1 MSARSQHGF
10 HPGAESLSAFAEQ
23 ALEERE
29 RAEVFAH
36 LAVCGR
42 CRQVVALAR
51 AAADA
56 DMLKAPAPPRKTIAP
71 NAWWRQWR
79 LVWIPAAIVAAF
91 GVASV
96 STHIW
101 LVDRHEREFKIVAQN
116 PTQGAEPAST
126 TQPTEQAEVV
136 PPVSPA
142 PAPPPAHAAKRAHP
156 AEDKDLTAQSPGL
169 GTTEAPSESGG
180 IDQIEAARE
189 TPPLAQAEEQQ
200 SPPQST
206 MGVHGSAYSQPA
218 AAAWEAKQKPAEEQ
232 SQAGVD
238 TPRRRLAVAKAAPG
252 TGSAPSANQP
262 ASQAPTQTG
271 TAAAVPSTLTATLL
285 PAQPAVSAGLP
296 SQRRGFLAID
306 RMHLP
311 SGLAIVSSAK
321 SGSIVLAIDKAGTLF
336 LSQDHGNTWERID
349 TQWTGCAVAVTQPF
363 AVNGALQSAPAAQ
376 TGTAP
381 ETSTNPGPAPPSPA
395 TFELFN
401 DKNQAWVST
410 DGRIWTSK

>member
-1 MSARSQHGF
+1 
-10 HPGAESLSAFAEQ
+10 
-23 ALEERE
+23 
-29 RAEVFAH
+29 
-36 LAVCGR
+36 
-42 CRQVVALAR
+42 
-51 AAADA
+51 
-56 DMLKAPAPPRKTIAP
+56 
-71 NAWWRQWR
+71 
-79 LVWIPAAIVAAF
+79 VAAF
-91 GVASV
+91 AAASV

-116 PTQGAEPAST
+116 PTQGAAPAST
-126 TQPTEQAEVV
+126 PPATEQAEVV
-136 PPVSPA
+136 PPASPA
-142 PAPPPAHAAKRAHP
+142 PAPPPAHAAKRTHP
-156 AEDKDLTAQSPGL
+156 AEEKYLTAQRPGL

-180 IDQIEAARE
+180 IDQVEAARE
-189 TPPLAQAEEQQ
+189 TPPLSHAEEQQ
-200 SPPQST
+200 SSPQST
-206 MGVHGSAYSQPA
+206 MGVHGSADSQPA

-238 TPRRRLAVAKAAPG
+238 KSRRRYLVAKAAPG

-262 ASQAPTQTG
+262 TPQAATQTG

-285 PAQPAVSAGLP
+285 PATPAVSAGLP

-311 SGLAIVSSAK
+311 SGLAAVSSAR

-336 LSQDHGNTWERID
+336 LNQDHGNTWERID
-349 TQWTGCAVAVTQPF
+349 TQWTGRAVAVTQPF

>member
-1 MSARSQHGF
+1 
-10 HPGAESLSAFAEQ
+10 
-23 ALEERE
+23 
-29 RAEVFAH
+29 
-36 LAVCGR
+36 
-42 CRQVVALAR
+42 
-51 AAADA
+51 
-56 DMLKAPAPPRKTIAP
+56 
-71 NAWWRQWR
+71 
-79 LVWIPAAIVAAF
+79 
-91 GVASV
+91 
-96 STHIW
+96 
-101 LVDRHEREFKIVAQN
+101 
-116 PTQGAEPAST
+116 
-126 TQPTEQAEVV
+126 
-136 PPVSPA
+136 
-142 PAPPPAHAAKRAHP
+142 
-156 AEDKDLTAQSPGL
+156 
-169 GTTEAPSESGG
+169 
-180 IDQIEAARE
+180 
-189 TPPLAQAEEQQ
+189 
-200 SPPQST
+200 

-262 ASQAPTQTG
+262 ASQAD

-285 PAQPAVSAGLP
+285 PATPAVSAGLP

-349 TQWTGCAVAVTQPF
+349 TQWTGRAVAVTEQIS
-363 AVNGALQSAPAAQ
+363 VDGALQSAPAAQ

-381 ETSTNPGPAPPSPA
+381 KTSANPGPAPPSPA